1 MINLIHCYRKQFKL
15 YLIQMLITNLT
26 LMVPPQTA
34 KKKKQYSLKQK
45 RA

>member
-34 KKKKQYSLKQK
+34 KKKNNKKNNIP
-45 RA
+45 